1 MKKIENDFKLF
12 AKDKLNLSSLLID
25 DINNKTNIN
34 TLTPV
39 VLEERKLQA
48 TAVDIYSRLLFDR
61 IIYMGHEFTPETC
74 NLIVAQLLYLNS
86 LDNRDINLYINS
98 PGGSVLD
105 GLAIIDTMDFIDSKV
120 STSCIAMAASMG
132 AVLLAHGEQGKRI
145 VLPHS
150 RVMIHQVSSA
160 NRGTYSDMKI
170 EMEQT
175 LRCRN
180 DVYTIL
186 AKDMNKSFEEVE
198 QLCDRN
204 NWFIGQEAVD
214 IGLADKVLVKETN

>member
-1 MKKIENDFKLF
+1 MGSIEKDFKLF

-86 LDNRDINLYINS
+86 LDNRDINLCINS
-98 PGGSVLD
+98 PGGSV
-105 GLAIIDTMDFIDSKV
+105 
-120 STSCIAMAASMG
+120 
-132 AVLLAHGEQGKRI
+132 
-145 VLPHS
+145 
-150 RVMIHQVSSA
+150 
-160 NRGTYSDMKI
+160 
-170 EMEQT
+170 
-175 LRCRN
+175 
-180 DVYTIL
+180 
-186 AKDMNKSFEEVE
+186 
-198 QLCDRN
+198 
-204 NWFIGQEAVD
+204 
-214 IGLADKVLVKETN
+214 